1 MRHKGRLLLLTLAVT
16 SFALLW
22 GCVATRADDLYRQR
36 LEARKRSLPKP
47 LPEAKHLVGLDEDTV
62 RRGKAL
68 FNGKAVCFGCHGTDG
83 DINQVTNPQVAK
95 LNPRPADLRKPS
107 DKSVRQLYF
116 IIKYGIPNTGM
127 VPVQEEARLKNE
139 ELTAL
144 LSYVLAL
151 QGTPLSQEEIFDQL
165 HRRDGEADRA
175 ILATCDAQAIGD
187 TDARE
192 TCEHRYAKRYLD
204 LLVGRPADI
213 PPARYSEIQTSCKQR
228 FGTDLDGLARCYR
241 LEYGMTR
248 NATQ

>member
-1 MRHKGRLLLLTLAVT
+1 MKHGRFLLFILAAMTV
-16 SFALLW
+16 ALIG
-22 GCVATRADDLYRQR
+22 GCSATQADDLYRQR
-36 LEARKRSLPKP
+36 LEARKRSPPKP
-47 LPEAKHLVGLDEDTV
+47 LPEAKHLVGLDEETV

-83 DINQVTNPQVAK
+83 DLTQVKNPQVAK
-95 LNPRPADLRKPS
+95 LNPRPANLKEPS

-127 VPVQEEARLKNE
+127 VPVKEQAGVQEE
-139 ELTAL
+139 ELL
-144 LSYVLAL
+144 SILSYVLAL
-151 QGTPLSQEEIFDQL
+151 QGMPLSQDELFDQL
-165 HRRDGEADRA
+165 HRRDGEADRT
-175 ILATCDAQAIGD
+175 ILAICDAQAIGD

-192 TCEHRYAKRYLD
+192 ACEHRYAKRYRD

-213 PPARYSEIQTSCKQR
+213 PPARYADIQASCKQR

-248 NATQ
+248 NATN